1 MQPHRESPLQRILC
15 NVKVLFS
22 RNNSRKLLKLVRVQY
37 SYISLLEERGIP
49 SNILGELNIFHI
61 LFNIISE
68 DKNLIRMLEELT

>member
-49 SNILGELNIFHI
+49 SNILGELNIFVY
-61 LFNIISE
+61 LDTVYLKTNI
-68 DKNLIRMLEELT
+68 